1 MPQKKLMNL
10 QVLTKNK
17 NFTKTLAIDPGYERL
32 GIAVIEK
39 TGNKEKVLFSDCF
52 RTDKNLEHADRL
64 HLIGKNIQK
73 IIDSFTPDCISTE
86 KLFFSVNKKTALLV
100 AESRGVIM
108 FIAKENNLPIFE
120 FHPSDIKIAITG
132 SGKADKNSLYKMT
145 EKLIDIKKEKV
156 MDDEIDAV
164 CIGLTFFAH
173 NRYY

>member
-1 MPQKKLMNL
+1 MNL

-17 NFTKTLAIDPGYERL
+17 SFTKTLAIDPGYERL
-32 GIAVIEK
+32 GVAIIEK
-39 TGNKEKVLFSDCF
+39 IEGKERVLFSDCF
-52 RTDKNLEHADRL
+52 RTDKNIEHADRL

-73 IIDSFTPDCISTE
+73 IIKEYGPQCISTE

-108 FIAKENNLPIFE
+108 FVAKENNLPIFE

-145 EKLIDIKKEKV
+145 EKLIEINKEKV
-156 MDDEIDAV
+156 IDDEIDAI